1 MKQREIIKLYL
12 NSRYPEW
19 VKEGLIRGRNTDFGF
34 IGFRGDRNV
43 REMISNGEVEAK
55 FEGKYRVVRYR
66 KPETPKQV
74 YNIVGSREEK
84 TLEI

>member
-66 KPETPKQV
+66 KPEKPQETYRV
-74 YNIVGSREEK
+74 VGRTGE
-84 TLEI
+84 TLKLI